1 MRSSLVSRRKPF
13 PFFRLAL
20 VAVLTLLLSG
30 WTCNALFEFN
40 SCEGVTATTQPQI
53 TSLSPGSIAGDTGSI
68 LLIVDG
74 SGFTPQSQIL
84 WNGSA
89 LETAFTDSRHLQTTI
104 TQQTF
109 DSFGGAVG
117 SSVQISVRSQGSVA
131 GLGCSSGVNSAAM
144 ALFIN

>member
-13 PFFRLAL
+13 PSFRLAL

-40 SCEGVTATTQPQI
+40 SCEGVTATQPQI

-68 LLIVDG
+68 LLRVEG
-74 SGFTPQSQIL
+74 SGFTPQSQIM

-89 LETAFTDSRHLQTTI
+89 LETTFTDSRHLQTTI
-104 TQQTF
+104 TQQTL
-109 DSFGGAVG
+109 DSFGGAAG

-131 GLGCSSGVNSAAM
+131 GLGCSSGGNSAAM